1 MEERTR
7 RPHTGSRK
15 AGGPPR
21 AKVASTPDVR
31 QPPPGQVARRF
42 AVFVVDAV
50 LVHRRALDEA
60 IAEAASKPHANTMPS
75 RDRAFGRLIA
85 TTTLR
90 HLGQIEYVLAKFIE
104 KPLPAETGRLRSI
117 LAMTAAQLLFLD
129 TPPHAAISQAV
140 DIVRLDHH
148 ARRFDKLANAVLR
161 RVAADG
167 KSQLASADAL
177 KLDLPDWLWRRWE
190 SHHGAD
196 KARAIAAG
204 SLAEAPLDIT
214 VKSDPEAWA
223 EKLTGV
229 ALPGGSVRIREAG
242 RIEDLPGYADGAWW
256 VQDAAAA
263 LPARLLA
270 AKPGMSVA
278 DLCAAP
284 GGKTAQFAAA
294 GALVTAVDA
303 SARRLKRLEE
313 NLARLSLSA
322 EVVAADVSAFAA
334 DTVRQGSFDAVLL
347 DAPCSAT
354 GTIRR
359 HPDLIRSKTE
369 DEVLRLA
376 GKQLPLLEAAAAL
389 VKSGGRIVYTT
400 CSLEREEG
408 EAIVD
413 AFLAANTA
421 FRRVPVDAAA
431 LGVPS
436 SFITAD
442 GNLRTGPHLAFGPD
456 AIHAGMDGFFAA
468 CLERV

>member
-1 MEERTR
+1 MER
-7 RPHTGSRK
+7 RPHRSRSS
-15 AGGPPR
+15 GPQR
-21 AKVASTPDVR
+21 AKAASLPEVK

-42 AVFVVDAV
+42 AIFAVDAV

-60 IAEAASKPHANTMPS
+60 IAEAASKPHANMMAA

-90 HLGQIEYVLAKFIE
+90 HLGQIETVLARFIE

-117 LAMTAAQLLFLD
+117 LATTAAQLLFLD

-161 RVAADG
+161 RVSAEGKAALAGVDG
-167 KSQLASADAL
+167 L
-177 KLDLPDWLWRRWE
+177 KLDIPGWLWRRWD
-190 SHHGAD
+190 SHYGAD
-196 KARAIAAG
+196 VVRAIAAG

-214 VKSDPEAWA
+214 VKGDPEGWA
-223 EKLTGV
+223 QKLTGV
-229 ALPGGSVRIREAG
+229 ALPGGSIRIREAG
-242 RIEDLPGYADGAWW
+242 RVEDLPGYADGAWW

-270 AKPGMSVA
+270 VEPGMRVA

-294 GALVTAVDA
+294 GAAVTAVDA

-322 EVVAADVSAFAA
+322 EVIAADVTAFAA
-334 DTVRQGSFDAVLL
+334 GSERQGAFDAVLL

-376 GKQLPLLEAAAAL
+376 GKQLPLLESAAAL
-389 VKSGGRIVYTT
+389 VRPGGRIVYTT

-408 EAIVD
+408 EEIVG
-413 AFLAANTA
+413 AFLAANA
-421 FRRVPVDAAA
+421 CFRRVPADAAA
-431 LGVPS
+431 LGVPA
-436 SFITAD
+436 SFVTAN
-442 GNLRTGPHLAFGPD
+442 GYLRTGPHLAFGAD

-468 CLERV
+468 LMERS